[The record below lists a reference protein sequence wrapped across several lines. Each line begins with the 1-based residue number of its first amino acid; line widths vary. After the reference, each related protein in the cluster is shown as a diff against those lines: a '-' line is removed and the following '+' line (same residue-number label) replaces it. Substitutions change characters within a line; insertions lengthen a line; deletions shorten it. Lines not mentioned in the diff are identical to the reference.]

1 MKTKLLLATTL
12 LLLLVGLTATH
23 YYHLVHRL
31 RQEREG
37 LLSRLESTTM
47 ACDSLSNACEVIRLD
62 REAVKRLY
70 QNETK
75 KLKAL
80 EIKLRRVETMA
91 QHITQH
97 ELQVASSLRDSLP
110 TVHRDSSPPVDVLR
124 HFSWSDPWNRVEGI
138 IRHDSVYCRIK
149 TIDTLHQVVHRIPRR
164 FLFIRW
170 GTKALRQEIHSSNPS
185 TRIIYTDY
193 VVIAR

>member
-12 LLLLVGLTATH
+12 LLLLVGLIATH
-23 YYHLVHRL
+23 YYHLAQRL
-31 RQEREG
+31 QQEREG
-37 LLSRLESTTM
+37 LLSRLESTTL
-47 ACDSLSNACEVIRLD
+47 ARDSLSNACEVIRLD

-70 QNETK
+70 QNETE

-80 EIKLRRVETMA
+80 EIRLRRVETMA

-97 ELQVASSLRDSLP
+97 ELQVASTLRDSLP
-110 TVHRDSSPPVDVLR
+110 TVHRDSSPPVDALR
-124 HFSWSDPWNRVEGI
+124 HFSWSDPWNRVEGM
-138 IRHDSVYCRIK
+138 IRHDSVLCRIK
-149 TIDTLHQVVHRIPRR
+149 TIDTLHQVAHRIPRR

-185 TRIIYTDY
+185 TRIVYTDY